1 MTYQPTIKG
10 RLFYWE
16 STGVTKVSA
25 DVVRKKVRIRKAPQ
39 TMREKTA
46 TVAAPKTTS
55 RKSRVSNKAKS
66 VLKVSVRPVRRVY
79 SKRPALPQNKLTTTL
94 GIIFRPV
101 KKVLKWLAPT
111 YFVNSWRE
119 VRQVTWPTR
128 RETWRLTL
136 AVFIFS
142 IIFGLAAY
150 GVDSLLDFIFKRT
163 VLK

>member
-1 MTYQPTIKG
+1 M
-10 RLFYWE
+10 
-16 STGVTKVSA
+16 SA
-25 DVVRKKVRIRKAPQ
+25 DTSKKKVRIRKAPQ

-46 TVAAPKTTS
+46 TAAVSKPTTRKAKVAT
-55 RKSRVSNKAKS
+55 KAKS
-66 VLKVSVRPVRRVY
+66 TVRAGVKPLKKVY
-79 SKRPALPQNKLTTTL
+79 AKKPSLPQNKLTAFLTKVFL
-94 GIIFRPV
+94 PV
-101 KKVLKWLAPT
+101 KKVLRWLAPT

-119 VRQVTWPTR
+119 VKQVTWPSR

-150 GVDSLLDFIFKRT
+150 GVDSVLDFVFKRT